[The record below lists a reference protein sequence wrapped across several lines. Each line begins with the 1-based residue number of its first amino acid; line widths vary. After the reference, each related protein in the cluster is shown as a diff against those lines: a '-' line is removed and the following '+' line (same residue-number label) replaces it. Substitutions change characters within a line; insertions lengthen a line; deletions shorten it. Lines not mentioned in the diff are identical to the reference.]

1 MKLIIEGP
9 DHLVEFFAS
18 WLSNSGEQDLFEA
31 YAGGRWNPEKKIH
44 EDATTYMSSKGYGI
58 NEPVQL
64 IEYSI
69 ETNEEV

>member
-31 YAGGRWNPEKKIH
+31 YAGGRWNPEKMIH
-44 EDATTYMSSKGYGI
+44 DDATTYMGSKGYGI